1 MARRPDQINSRH
13 KGPDIDNEMARRLA
27 VSSCSWL
34 YLLKRCW
41 LVDIEMARR
50 PAESSRS
57 RLYQIRRSRLWTMR
71 WPGDQLLSDQ

>member
-1 MARRPDQINSRH
+1 MSSWSR
-13 KGPDIDNEMARRLA
+13 
-27 VSSCSWL
+27 L
-34 YLLKRCW
+34 YLLKRSW

>member
-1 MARRPDQINSRH
+1 M
-13 KGPDIDNEMARRLA
+13 
-27 VSSCSWL
+27 SSCSWL
-34 YLLKRCW
+34 YLLKRSW

-71 WPGDQLLSDQ
+71 WPGDGVCAH